1 VISALLRTGTHI
13 PDHLTQTGTAVISG
27 FGENQMGEIKRF
39 FEEAGLTISKQSV
52 LKGWGAASLSSKTA
66 I

>member
-1 VISALLRTGTHI
+1 
-13 PDHLTQTGTAVISG
+13 LTQTGTVVISG

-39 FEEAGLTISKQSV
+39 FEEAGLTISKQST
-52 LKGWGAASLSSKTA
+52 LEGWGAASLSFKTA